1 MNLFELFV
9 KIGVDDQ
16 ASGKLKDLGGKLGN
30 GLKTAAKIGT
40 AAVGAAAAGITALT
54 TAAVNN
60 YAEYEQLVGGAELM
74 FGKAFGTVQKN
85 AQEAYRTVQMSQNEY
100 LQQVNG
106 FATGLK
112 TALKGNEKAAADLAH
127 KIIKAEADIVAATGN
142 TKENVQNA
150 FNGIMKSN
158 FTMLDN
164 LQIGITPT
172 KEGFQEVIN
181 KVNDWNKANGKATKY
196 QMGNLADMQ
205 SALVDYIEMQGLAGY
220 ASKEAANTISGSL
233 ASAKSAWT
241 NLITGL
247 ADGNADIGGLI
258 DNLVTTIVGDGTEA
272 NLGVIG
278 NILPA
283 IERALGGA
291 VKLIEGAAPK
301 IIEILPGLVE
311 KILPSLISSATDMV
325 GAFTD
330 VLPSLLSTVI
340 DAIISNGPMLIDAA
354 VGLIDALIT
363 AFDDNYEMIIEGAGK
378 IIEHL
383 VSGLVSL
390 LPKILETGLN
400 VLVSLADGIAENID
414 TLIPTIVDVVL
425 KIVDVLTQSDVL
437 QNLLDAAF
445 VIIDKLSTSIME
457 ATPEVTD
464 AIMLIIEEIVSVL
477 LKPENLAKLV
487 TTAINLIVAIASG
500 LISAIPEIVAGI
512 GEVID
517 SVVQEWKDTDWK
529 KIGKDVLTGLWNGI
543 SDKVSWLKRKVSG
556 VVDKIKGWF
565 TGSSGFD
572 THSPSKWS
580 AKVFRNV
587 MDGGVVGLEDGLPD
601 LMGGVDDVVGR
612 VKDGMTIDGF
622 GGGISYGHSSGF
634 GGTSIGNITINID
647 GAKYSDEQ
655 SLATAVAEAIQN
667 MTDRRAAV
675 YA

>member
-1 MNLFELFV
+1 MYRLMERAAELDETF
-9 KIGVDDQ
+9 
-16 ASGKLKDLGGKLGN
+16 A
-30 GLKTAAKIGT
+30 KTAEFSIDSKGH
-40 AAVGAAAAGITALT
+40 LE
-54 TAAVNN
+54 
-60 YAEYEQLVGGAELM
+60 AE
-74 FGKAFGTVQKN
+74 F
-85 AQEAYRTVQMSQNEY
+85 
-100 LQQVNG
+100 
-106 FATGLK
+106 
-112 TALKGNEKAAADLAH
+112 
-127 KIIKAEADIVAATGN
+127 ADITQAIHIVQESMGIAGATADEAG
-142 TKENVQNA
+142 TT
-150 FNGIMKSN
+150 I
-158 FTMLDN
+158 
-164 LQIGITPT
+164 
-172 KEGFQEVIN
+172 EGS
-181 KVNDWNKANGKATKY
+181 VNS
-196 QMGNLADMQ
+196 M
-205 SALVDYIEMQGLAGY
+205 
-220 ASKEAANTISGSL
+220 
-233 ASAKSAWT
+233 KSAWQ

-258 DNLVTTIVGDGTEA
+258 DNLVTTIVGDGTDS
-272 NLGVIG
+272 NLGVLG

-311 KILPSLISSATDMV
+311 DLLPTLISAATDLV
-325 GAFTD
+325 VAFTD

-414 TLIPTIVDVVL
+414 TLIPTIVDVIL

-445 VIIDKLSTSIME
+445 VIIEKLSTSIME
-457 ATPEVTD
+457 ATPDLTD

-477 LKPENLAKLV
+477 LKPENLARLV
-487 TTAINLIVAIASG
+487 ATAIDLIASITAG

-517 SVVQEWKDTDWK
+517 SVVQEWKDTDWE

-543 SDKVSWLKRKVSG
+543 SDKVAWLKRKVSG
-556 VVDKIKGWF
+556 VIDRIKGWF
-565 TGSSGFD
+565 TGSDGFD

-580 AKVFRNV
+580 EKVFKNV
-587 MDGGVVGLEDGLPD
+587 MDGGVVGLEYGLPD
-601 LMGGVDDVVGR
+601 LMGGVDDVVGQ
-612 VKDGMTIDGF
+612 VKDGMSIGSF
-622 GGGISYGHSSGF
+622 GGSLSYGHSGGF

>member
-1 MNLFELFV
+1 
-9 KIGVDDQ
+9 
-16 ASGKLKDLGGKLGN
+16 LGYGGTQQEMYRLMQDAEKLGAKFN
-30 GLKTAAKIGT
+30 SEFYLTEKGQLVADFADITTAIHAIQENMGIY
-40 AAVGAAAAGITALT
+40 GATALE
-54 TAAVNN
+54 A
-60 YAEYEQLVGGAELM
+60 
-74 FGKAFGTVQKN
+74 GKT
-85 AQEAYRTVQMSQNEY
+85 
-100 LQQVNG
+100 
-106 FATGLK
+106 
-112 TALKGNEKAAADLAH
+112 
-127 KIIKAEADIVAATGN
+127 I
-142 TKENVQNA
+142 
-150 FNGIMKSN
+150 
-158 FTMLDN
+158 
-164 LQIGITPT
+164 
-172 KEGFQEVIN
+172 
-181 KVNDWNKANGKATKY
+181 
-196 QMGNLADMQ
+196 
-205 SALVDYIEMQGLAGY
+205 QG
-220 ASKEAANTISGSL
+220 SVSSM
-233 ASAKSAWT
+233 KSAWQ

-247 ADGNADIGGLI
+247 ADGNADIGSLI
-258 DNLVTTIVGDGTEA
+258 DNLVTTIVGDGTDS
-272 NLGVIG
+272 NLGVLG

-311 KILPSLISSATDMV
+311 KILPSLISAATDMV
-325 GAFTD
+325 EAFTD

-340 DAIISNGPMLIDAA
+340 DAVIENGPMLIDAA
-354 VGLIDALIT
+354 VGLINALIT
-363 AFDDNYEMIIEGAGK
+363 AFDDNYEMIVEGAGK

-383 VSGLVSL
+383 ISGLVSL

-425 KIVDVLTQSDVL
+425 KIVDILTQSDVL

-457 ATPEVTD
+457 ATPELTD

-517 SVVQEWKDTDWK
+517 SVVQEWKNADWK

-543 SDKVSWLKRKVSG
+543 SDKVNWLKGKVTG
-556 VVDKIKGWF
+556 VIDKIKGWF
-565 TGSSGFD
+565 TGKDGFD
-572 THSPSKWS
+572 EHSPSKWS
-580 AKVFRNV
+580 AKVFRYV

-601 LMGGVDDVVGR
+601 LMDGVDDVVGR

-622 GGGISYGHSSGF
+622 GGGLSYGHSSGF
-634 GGTSIGNITINID
+634 GHTSIGNITINID
-647 GAKYSDEQ
+647 GAKYSNEQ
-655 SLATAVAEAIQN
+655 SLAEAVAEAIQS